1 MSSKARVQASWPI
14 GLQSTAVLLGCLFF
28 AVLIGCIDEIRGDIA
43 VHQYTTNTTAVDWS
57 KSFIGRNRAC
67 WFYWHCSNY
76 YGIAVLC
83 TGAVTDRIEVDFRT
97 KEEDLRDLFRAQ

>member
-1 MSSKARVQASWPI
+1 M
-14 GLQSTAVLLGCLFF
+14 
-28 AVLIGCIDEIRGDIA
+28 LIGCIDEIRGDIA

-67 WFYWHCSNY
+67 WFYWYCSNY

-83 TGAVTDRIEVDFRT
+83 TRIEVDFRT
-97 KEEDLRDLFRAQ
+97 KEDDFRDLFRAQ